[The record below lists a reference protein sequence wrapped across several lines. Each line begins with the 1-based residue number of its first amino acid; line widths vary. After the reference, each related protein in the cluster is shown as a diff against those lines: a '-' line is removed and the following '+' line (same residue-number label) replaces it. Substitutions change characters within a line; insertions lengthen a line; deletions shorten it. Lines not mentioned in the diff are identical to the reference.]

1 MKMRTLN
8 HLTAGVIVIVNVLAM
23 IAILTGAHTLF
34 GTVAVSV
41 SLVVSIGCYL
51 RVVIGMAAMQ
61 ISDNEEMID
70 ISIYQSSDPSVP
82 MKFAEWIRKGDRN
95 LMGGRFT
102 DICVGRDEDGEIDG
116 YWLLMVG
123 PKSAY
128 QKIKKKFDRCTVLD
142 YWPLDMDKWAGRV
155 EQELCPPMEEDFDD
169 AIPELK
175 G

>member
-23 IAILTGAHTLF
+23 IAVLTGAHTLF

-61 ISDNEEMID
+61 ISDNEEMMD
-70 ISIYQSSDPSVP
+70 FSILQSGDPSVP
-82 MKFAEWIRKGDRN
+82 MEFAEWIRKGDRN
-95 LMGGRFT
+95 FMGGRFA
-102 DICVGRDEDGEIDG
+102 DIAVDRDKDGEIKG

-128 QKIKKKFDRCTVLD
+128 RKIKKKFDQCTVLD
-142 YWPLDMDKWAGRV
+142 YWPVDMDDWAGRV
-155 EQELCPPMEEDFDD
+155 EKILYSSMEEDFDD